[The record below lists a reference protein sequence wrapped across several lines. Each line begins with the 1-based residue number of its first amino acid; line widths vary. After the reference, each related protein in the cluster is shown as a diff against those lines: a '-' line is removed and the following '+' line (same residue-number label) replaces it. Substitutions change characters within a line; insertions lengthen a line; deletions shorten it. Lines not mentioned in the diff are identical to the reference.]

1 MVSLKNP
8 KTKLGES
15 MEEKEKIK
23 ETEKTLQAA
32 ASFILSLNEEFFL
45 EEIEMITFLIGEM
58 KKALQTNNVENVNKI
73 MRNISIIGQ
82 NRDWGMIEAYEMC

>member
-1 MVSLKNP
+1 
-8 KTKLGES
+8 

-45 EEIEMITFLIGEM
+45 EEIELIGLLIGEM

>member
-8 KTKLGES
+8 KNKKGEI

-45 EEIEMITFLIGEM
+45 EEIEMITLLIGEM